1 MRRSVASH
9 SLASVTIPGRWT
21 PDQALVVA
29 ELLDTLRE
37 LLWARYGEQLL
48 EARLH
53 RYLTDWDL
61 KPPRRSK
68 KANDR
73 RKRPINSIQ
82 RSYQAQHHKIREV
95 NDDDEIPF

>member
-9 SLASVTIPGRWT
+9 SLASVTIPARWT

-37 LLWARYGEQLL
+37 LVWARYGEQLL
-48 EARLH
+48 EARFD

-61 KPPRRSK
+61 KVPRRSK
-68 KANDR
+68 KTNDR
-73 RKRPINSIQ
+73 RNRSINSVQ
-82 RSYQAQHHKIREV
+82 HSHQAPHHKIREV
-95 NDDDEIPF
+95 NDDEIPF

>member
-9 SLASVTIPGRWT
+9 SLASATIPARWT

-37 LLWARYGEQLL
+37 LVWARYGEQLL
-48 EARLH
+48 EARFD
-53 RYLTDWDL
+53 RYLTDCDL
-61 KPPRRSK
+61 KVARRSK

-73 RKRPINSIQ
+73 RDKSINSVQ
-82 RSYQAQHHKIREV
+82 RSYQAPHHKIHEV
-95 NDDDEIPF
+95 NDDEIPF